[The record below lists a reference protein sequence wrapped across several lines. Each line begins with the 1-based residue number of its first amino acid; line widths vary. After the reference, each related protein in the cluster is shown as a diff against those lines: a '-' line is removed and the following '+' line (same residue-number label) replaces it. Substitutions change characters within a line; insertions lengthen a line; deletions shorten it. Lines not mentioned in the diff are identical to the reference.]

1 MSERTEALRLLLI
14 AQASTPDRYT
24 SDRLQHKIDDLVDK
38 INKENLPA
46 KEV

>member
-14 AQASTPDRYT
+14 ALAGTSDRYT

-38 INKENLPA
+38 INKEPKDA
-46 KEV
+46 Q